1 MFMIFSILSSLM
13 FVSDNREFFQVSS
26 EQMNEGARW
35 QFVGAKIANPKA
47 ESITVR
53 SWDGDRYIFW
63 RLRK

>member
-13 FVSDNREFFQVSS
+13 FVSDNREFFQVAN
-26 EQMNEGARW
+26 EQMSKGAKW
-35 QFVGAKIANPKA
+35 EFVGSQIADPKA

-63 RLRK
+63 KLRK